1 MTKEALRKIREDRGL
16 TREQL
21 AQQLG
26 GCKAGA
32 IVQWEGGTRTIPFWV
47 EEKLLRSVDV
57 TLPITELK
65 ELVDYAVQTSQ
76 PFEALVASAIREYL
90 AHRRTHLA
98 IHHTRQAQASDSTF
112 NECDAA
118 QPFTAFELDL
128 IAQAQAMVQAQ
139 AQAQSHAG
147 DNPADSPRTTGAQ
160 PHTQWTGPQ

>member
-98 IHHTRQAQASDSTF
+98 IHHTRQAQASDSA
-112 NECDAA
+112 EA
-118 QPFTAFELDL
+118 QPLTAFELDL

-139 AQAQSHAG
+139 AQAESQAQSHAG